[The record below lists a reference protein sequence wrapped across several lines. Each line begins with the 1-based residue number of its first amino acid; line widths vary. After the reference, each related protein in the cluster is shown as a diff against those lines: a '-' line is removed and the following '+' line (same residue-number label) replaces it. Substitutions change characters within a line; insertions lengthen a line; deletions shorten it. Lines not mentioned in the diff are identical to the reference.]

1 MAKKKTAKKKTA
13 KKKRTAVGRVA
24 VGKEPLRDMTSHLGV
39 YAIKGGPG
47 RPEGSKTKKLGG
59 RALGTPNGPDC
70 FRSLKAIIK
79 QHDAESKRLVREATG
94 FLDILRII
102 RRDPE
107 YLSLLAKD
115 LKRRALDNPTGYM
128 IKMEPFFADMQ
139 QALLGM
145 ETSSEK
151 LDLVPTAQLEDALL
165 RLSVRM
171 VQSASEDKLKA
182 IMGNGAR
189 VIPTEII
196 DA

>member
-1 MAKKKTAKKKTA
+1 
-13 KKKRTAVGRVA
+13 
-24 VGKEPLRDMTSHLGV
+24 MTHHLGV

-47 RPEGSKTKKLGG
+47 RPKGSKTKKIGG
-59 RALGTPNGPDC
+59 RAVGTPNGPDC

-79 QHDAESKRLVREATG
+79 QHDKESVRLVREATD

-107 YLSLLAKD
+107 YLSKLAEH
-115 LKRRALDNPTGYM
+115 LKKKAIDNPVGWM

-145 ETSSEK
+145 ESSSEK
-151 LDLVPTAQLEDALL
+151 LELVPTAQLEEALL

-171 VQSASEDKLKA
+171 VQSASEAKLKE

-189 VIPTEII
+189 AIPSEII
-196 DA
+196 EAAR